1 MVLSPPPPT
10 HTHTCTHTRSLAHTR
25 TQAHRHTNIHTQTHT
40 HACTLTH
47 THTHPPRLL
56 AGMLLERLNGPDV
69 EVVLQKPGFCDIH
82 YIRDMLFQVGEVIG
96 FRVL

>member
-1 MVLSPPPPT
+1 
-10 HTHTCTHTRSLAHTR
+10 
-25 TQAHRHTNIHTQTHT
+25 
-40 HACTLTH
+40 
-47 THTHPPRLL
+47 
-56 AGMLLERLNGPDV
+56 MLLERLNGPDV